1 MEQAFKAANITVPL
15 EKRVWL
21 WVKDHKLS
29 TRRTLEKAL
38 QLDRMAISFALQN
51 LVRRG
56 MLETHQVAAPP
67 GQAGRQ
73 RIAAFAVPAGMY
85 EYELLPMPKRTKVA
99 KAPKAPA
106 KWKAEVK
113 VPAHTAA
120 PPEPAKRTLSG
131 VDMENLQDAH
141 KIYLELHK
149 FFGPAATV
157 GVRSDDGQVPRVCG
171 GCGRCDEGTR

>member
-1 MEQAFKAANITVPL
+1 MEQAFKDANITVPL

-29 TRRTLEKAL
+29 TRRNLEKAL

-56 MLETHQVAAPP
+56 MLEPHEVAAPP

-73 RIAAFAVPAGMY
+73 RIAAFAVPAGMH
-85 EYELLPMPKRTKVA
+85 EYELLPLP
-99 KAPKAPA
+99 KAPKATKAPA

-131 VDMENLQDAH
+131 VDMENLQDAF
-141 KIYLELHK
+141 KLYLELHK
-149 FFGPAATV
+149 FFGPAAAV
-157 GVRSDDGQVPRVCG
+157 GVRNHDGQVPRVCG